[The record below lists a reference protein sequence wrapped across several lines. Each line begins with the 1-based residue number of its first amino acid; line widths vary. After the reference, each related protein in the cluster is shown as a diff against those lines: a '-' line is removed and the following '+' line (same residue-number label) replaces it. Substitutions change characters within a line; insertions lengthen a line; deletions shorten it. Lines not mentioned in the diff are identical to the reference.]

1 MLNNLDKKTFS
12 AFRDLVYAKAG
23 IALGEKKEALVA
35 ARLSKRMHS
44 LNLPTYEDY
53 YEYVN
58 SDTDG
63 LEIIKLL
70 DSISTNVTHFFREQ
84 QHFDFIAQQIG
95 KWYLDGQ
102 RKFRI
107 WSAGCSSGEEP
118 YTIAMT
124 INETLRGKASDIRI
138 LATDLSTKILSEAM
152 EGIYNERDLEK
163 IPDNYRR
170 NYFEQITIDN
180 KAHYRIQSN
189 CQSLITFQRLNLID
203 TPFPMKGPFDF
214 IFCRNV
220 MIYFDNTMRKRLLEE
235 YHRLLKPGG
244 FLLVGHAESLTGML
258 SGLKSVKPSIYEKQ

>member
-1 MLNNLDKKTFS
+1 MLNNMDKKIFE
-12 AFRDLVYAKAG
+12 AFRNLVYERAG

-44 LNLPTYEDY
+44 LNIPTYEEY
-53 YEYVN
+53 YNYVN
-58 SDTDG
+58 SDSDG
-63 LEIIKLL
+63 TEIIKLL
-70 DSISTNVTHFFREQ
+70 DSISTNVTHFFREH
-84 QHFDFIAQQIG
+84 QHFDFIAHYID
-95 KWYLDGQ
+95 KWYLAGQ

-138 LATDLSTKILSEAM
+138 LATDLSTKILTEAN
-152 EGIYNERDLEK
+152 EGIYSERDIEK
-163 IPDNYRR
+163 IPEKFVRT
-170 NYFEQITIDN
+170 YFEQINIDN
-180 KAHYRIQSN
+180 KIHYQIKSN
-189 CQSLITFQRLNLID
+189 CRALITFQRLNLTN
-203 TPFPMKGPFDF
+203 TPFPMKGPFDL

-220 MIYFDNTMRKRLLEE
+220 MIYFDNVMRKRLLEE
-235 YHRLLKPGG
+235 FHRLLKTGG

>member
-1 MLNNLDKKTFS
+1 MDKKIFN
-12 AFRDLVYAKAG
+12 AFRDLVYDKAG

-44 LNLPTYEDY
+44 LNIPTYEEYFDY
-53 YEYVN
+53 IN
-58 SDTDG
+58 KDTDG
-63 LEIIKLL
+63 IEIIKLL
-70 DSISTNVTHFFREQ
+70 DSISTNVTHFFREH
-84 QHFDFIAQQIG
+84 QHFDFIAHQLD
-95 KWYLDGQ
+95 KWYTAGQ

-124 INETLRGKASDIRI
+124 INETLHGKASDTRI
-138 LATDLSTKILSEAM
+138 LATDLSTKILTEAT
-152 EGIYNERDLEK
+152 EGIYNERDIEK
-163 IPDNYRR
+163 IPENFIHH
-170 NYFEQITIDN
+170 YFDQITIDS
-180 KAHYRIQSN
+180 KVHFQIKSN
-189 CQSLITFQRLNLID
+189 CRSLVTFQRLNLTN

-220 MIYFDNTMRKRLLEE
+220 MIYFDNIMRKRLLEE

-258 SGLKSVKPSIYEKQ
+258 SGLKSIKPSIYEKH

>member
-1 MLNNLDKKTFS
+1 MLNNMDKKIFD
-12 AFRDLVYAKAG
+12 AFRDLVYDKAG

-44 LNLPTYEDY
+44 LNIPTYEEY
-53 YEYVN
+53 YDFIKN
-58 SDTDG
+58 DTDG
-63 LEIIKLL
+63 IEIIKLL
-70 DSISTNVTHFFREQ
+70 DSISTNVTHFFREH
-84 QHFDFIAQQIG
+84 QHFDFITHYID
-95 KWYLDGQ
+95 KWYIAGQ

-124 INETLRGKASDIRI
+124 MNEALHGKASDIRI
-138 LATDLSTKILSEAM
+138 LATDLSTKILTEATD
-152 EGIYNERDLEK
+152 GIYNERDIEK
-163 IPDNYRR
+163 IPEKYIRS
-170 NYFEQITIDN
+170 YFEQITIDN
-180 KAHYRIQSN
+180 KVHFQIKSN
-189 CQSLITFQRLNLID
+189 CRSLVTFQRLNLTN

-220 MIYFDNTMRKRLLEE
+220 MIYFDNSMRKRLLEE